1 MASILTWSPEA
12 NSIGYY
18 LHTPSA
24 ACREMKNP
32 RFERRRRLSRQY
44 HRNQR
49 RGRFEQGIL
58 AWHDYGDLDPAG
70 LSWWDDVQFILGG
83 RRIAVVWQH
92 PRHVYQGMI
101 EDAAMQ
107 AAHHLYEEVGGCAFE
122 RAERIYRKVGRSRK
136 RVTGY
141 TLGHRPGEQEWFD
154 ALRAEEARLSRE
166 AEFSVR
172 PSIRVTML
180 AWCRFVDVVAPV
192 EIRSVVELRVLA
204 DLVRRILKGETT
216 LEREFPGYVYGKA
229 QWLAEGL
236 AERPP
241 GLFSHRILG
250 EGTHGTGDV
259 GSETVR
265 SHEAGLELSAESP
278 DPSADPKP
286 RHPRHP

>member
-1 MASILTWSPEA
+1 
-12 NSIGYY
+12 
-18 LHTPSA
+18 
-24 ACREMKNP
+24 MKNP

-44 HRNQR
+44 HRNER
-49 RGRFEQGIL
+49 GGRFERGIL
-58 AWHDYGDLDPAG
+58 ARHDYGDLDPEG

-83 RRIAVVWQH
+83 RRIAVAWQH

-107 AAHHLYEEVGGCAFE
+107 ATHHLYEKVEGCAFQ
-122 RAERIYRKVGRSRK
+122 RAERMYRKVGRSRK

-141 TLGHRPGEQEWFD
+141 TMRHDPGEQEWFD

-166 AEFSVR
+166 AEFWVR
-172 PSIRVTML
+172 PSIRVEAL
-180 AWCRFVDVVAPV
+180 AWCRFVAVVAPV
-192 EIRSVVELRVLA
+192 EIRSVAELRAMA

-236 AERPP
+236 AERPH

-250 EGTHGTGDV
+250 ECTHGTGDV
-259 GSETVR
+259 ASETVR
-265 SHEAGLELSAESP
+265 SHEAAVELPAESH
-278 DPSADPKP
+278 DPEAGLQP
-286 RHPRHP
+286 HPSHHP